1 MWIIPLCTC
10 NQLGWTQNKSTTE
23 NEGKAPTPFTR
34 PRQSHVMSGMT
45 MAESEV
51 TFSNL
56 TNKIL
61 AIPGGS
67 QSIDIILPHE
77 NMASQ

>member
-1 MWIIPLCTC
+1 MQITPLCTC
-10 NQLGWTQNKSTTE
+10 NQLGWTQNNPTIE
-23 NEGKAPTPFTR
+23 REGKAPTPNLR
-34 PRQSHVMSGMT
+34 PRQSHVTSAVT

-51 TFSNL
+51 MFSNQ
-56 TNKIL
+56 TNKVQ

-67 QSIDIILPHE
+67 QSIDIVLSHE